1 MDTERNV
8 HRLCDTLIYSGRQR
22 WPVLNLILLIRDI
35 KSPIMSET
43 SNIKNTIKCSMFR
56 GMIERDRDLE
66 ERRRDEM
73 GEKLSVYKREVKSVG
88 NQSWPIPNWNLQ
100 VANVETTARVMRDEE
115 ARLEQIYMRWRKK
128 DLESKLKL
136 EIKISNSL
144 RWRLCFVAGLK
155 RRQRGLIE
163 LLLLQKRRPTGS
175 TVHLITFS
183 SDVVFQFWL
192 ELLFSQNIETFYGF
206 NSDSQ
211 AWSRNRRKRG

>member
-1 MDTERNV
+1 
-8 HRLCDTLIYSGRQR
+8 
-22 WPVLNLILLIRDI
+22 
-35 KSPIMSET
+35 
-43 SNIKNTIKCSMFR
+43 MFR

-73 GEKLSVYKREVKSVG
+73 GEKLSVYKREVKSIG

-100 VANVETTARVMRDEE
+100 VANLETTARVMRDEE
-115 ARLEQIYMRWRKK
+115 ARLEQIYNRWRKK

-155 RRQRGLIE
+155 RRQRGLTE

-183 SDVVFQFWL
+183 SDAVFQFCL
-192 ELLFSQNIETFYGF
+192 EIFFLIS
-206 NSDSQ
+206 
-211 AWSRNRRKRG
+211 